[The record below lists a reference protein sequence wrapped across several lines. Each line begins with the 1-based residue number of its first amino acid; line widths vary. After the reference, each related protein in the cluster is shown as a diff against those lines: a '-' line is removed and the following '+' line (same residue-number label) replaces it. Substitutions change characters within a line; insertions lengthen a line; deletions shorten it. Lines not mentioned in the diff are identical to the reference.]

1 MHQHETFITA
11 SNGQRKNIRTLVVA
25 LLTAGAVGG
34 WATSMMF
41 ATNAAAVQDVKATF
55 EGLKP
60 ILIGSYVVNG
70 TDPDGKRYSSTSM
83 LSIALAPSGAL
94 EIDWDNGKQ
103 VGVGQLIGNVLAVS
117 YSVKGR
123 SAILIMNIDRDGSLS
138 GRWSRRGDVPSFV
151 ELGGTSAAC

>member
-1 MHQHETFITA
+1 MHQHENVYHGSEWTT
-11 SNGQRKNIRTLVVA
+11 QKYPRPRRA
-25 LLTAGAVGG
+25 LLAAGAVGG

-41 ATNAAAVQDVKATF
+41 ATNAAAVQDAKATF

-83 LSIALAPSGAL
+83 LSIASAPSGAL

-123 SAILIMNIDRDGSLS
+123 SAILIMNVDREGSLS
-138 GRWSRRGDVPSFV
+138 GRWSRRTDRGYK
-151 ELGGTSAAC
+151 GTEEWTKA